1 MQLPA
6 YREFAMSH
14 ADGDCGAAMLA
25 ETSVAVPF
33 VSAVAGALAV
43 TQAIRVAS
51 GLAHYVGI
59 AGDLGDLR
67 SIRASLGRSLSCVIV
82 PNTLAA
88 SGEKVVASEECAC
101 AWRQLRLLLTSSE
114 GEPLTAHLRK
124 RKCCPTLATETSYL
138 QRCRVRSPAIRAGS
152 SARSDS
158 TLPLVCARYGRDDH
172 GVGPQYRAKSSRIAH
187 HMIPPGLTISA
198 QEVRIRF
205 AEDLSRYRTA
215 SELFNWCRITYRP
228 QLSSWTHVRRLVRYS
243 GFLFNSSVRRLR
255 TPTLPKLLPHGL
267 QFGQ

>member
-67 SIRASLGRSLSCVIV
+67 SIRASLGRSLSRVIV
-82 PNTLAA
+82 PNALAA

-114 GEPLTAHLRK
+114 GEPLTAHPRK
-124 RKCCPTLATETSYL
+124 RKCCPTLATENLLSAAL
-138 QRCRVRSPAIRAGS
+138 PRAQPCNPGRKQRQVRFHVALGLCPIRPGRPWSRTPIPCEVQQDSPS
-152 SARSDS
+152 HDSTRSDGTGS
-158 TLPLVCARYGRDDH
+158 GRPHPIH
-172 GVGPQYRAKSSRIAH
+172 G
-187 HMIPPGLTISA
+187 
-198 QEVRIRF
+198 
-205 AEDLSRYRTA
+205 
-215 SELFNWCRITYRP
+215 
-228 QLSSWTHVRRLVRYS
+228 
-243 GFLFNSSVRRLR
+243 
-255 TPTLPKLLPHGL
+255 
-267 QFGQ
+267 